1 MNKGQ
6 LDARKRNFL
15 KKTQNGDIL
24 PTYRVRQIRL
34 KVEQFFIDPRKRIE

>member
-1 MNKGQ
+1 MTKGQ
-6 LDARKRNFL
+6 MEARKKIFL
-15 KKTQNGDIL
+15 EKMRNGDTL